1 MYKRSKNDPR
11 NFTEI
16 RTGDIE
22 GKKWKK
28 TEKWK
33 PLWY

>member
-11 NFTEI
+11 NFAEI
-16 RTGDIE
+16 RGADD

-33 PLWY
+33 PLWF